1 MFSLKNIVWYVL
13 TTLFFIALFIGCTSL
28 VNCFFD
34 ISDYGYVETSS
45 FVYTIVGLLLGG
57 LFAFIA
63 DTLENF

>member
-34 ISDYGYVETSS
+34 ISEFGYVEKTS
-45 FVYTIVGLLLGG
+45 FVYTVAGLLSGG

-63 DTLENF
+63 DKLEGY